1 MKNTIQNLTL
11 NAGKLNTNQIRLL
24 WFLLTLLLL
33 VIGAGAPEGAS
44 GWGGA

>member
-1 MKNTIQNLTL
+1 MKNTIQNLKLHT
-11 NAGKLNTNQIRLL
+11 GKLNAAQIRLL
-24 WFLLTLLLL
+24 WFLLTLMLL